1 MGTMFDV
8 VHDEAAG
15 RLEAEVDG
23 HRAELVYRV
32 DGELMLML
40 HTWVPPAIEGR
51 GVGSA
56 LVRAAV
62 DEAARRDLTIV
73 PVCSFV
79 RGWLDRHPEVQTK
92 VQWPRPR
99 LGES

>member
-1 MGTMFDV
+1 MFEV

-15 RLEAEVDG
+15 RFETRVDG
-23 HRAELVYRV
+23 HAAELVYRV
-32 DGELMLML
+32 DGRRILMLN
-40 HTWVPPAIEGR
+40 TWVPAPIEGR

-62 DEAARRDLTIV
+62 EEAGRRGLTIV

-79 RGWLDRHPEVQTK
+79 RAWLDRHPEVQAK
-92 VQWPRPR
+92 R
-99 LGES
+99 E

>member
-1 MGTMFDV
+1 MVAMFEV

-15 RLEAEVDG
+15 RFETQVEG
-23 HRAELVYRV
+23 HAAELVYRV
-32 DGELMLML
+32 DGRRILML
-40 HTWVPPAIEGR
+40 HTWVPSAIEGR

-62 DEAARRDLTIV
+62 EEAGRRELTIV

-79 RGWLDRHPEVQTK
+79 RGWLDRHPEVQAK
-92 VQWPRPR
+92 R
-99 LGES
+99 E

>member
-1 MGTMFDV
+1 MFEV

-15 RLEAEVDG
+15 RLQAEVDG

-32 DGELMLML
+32 EGELMLML
-40 HTWVPPAIEGR
+40 HTWVPTAIEGR

-56 LVRAAV
+56 LVRAALE
-62 DEAARRDLTIV
+62 EAERRDLTIV

-79 RGWLDRHPEVQTK
+79 RGWLDRHSDAQVK
-92 VQWPRPR
+92 VQWPRHR

>member
-1 MGTMFDV
+1 MGTMFEV

-15 RLEAEVDG
+15 RLQAEVEG

-62 DEAARRDLTIV
+62 EEAARRDLTVV

-79 RGWLDRHPEVQTK
+79 RGWLDRHPDAQVK
-92 VQWPRPR
+92 VQSPRPR
-99 LGES
+99 LGDS

>member
-1 MGTMFDV
+1 MFQV

-15 RLEAEVDG
+15 RFETEVDG
-23 HRAELVYRV
+23 HAAELAYRV
-32 DGELMLML
+32 DGDRILMV
-40 HTWVPPAIEGR
+40 HTWVPAPIEGR

-62 DEAARRDLTIV
+62 EEAVRRNLTIV

-79 RGWLDRHPEVQTK
+79 RGWLDRHPEVEAK
-92 VQWPRPR
+92 RA
-99 LGES
+99 